1 MTKIALVGN
10 QNVGKTTV
18 FNFLTGLNHHVGNFP
33 GTTVSISKGTY
44 LKNNQ
49 ITIIDLP
56 GIYSLTPFT
65 QEEKIA
71 HDYLTNQNIDYIMN
85 IVDATALFRCL
96 FLTIQCLKL
105 KIPMILAVNKIEE
118 LKKHQGFLN
127 LEKLSSNLNIPC
139 YSINALNGQGIDLC
153 LQLLFTQQKDHF
165 NHQRKM
171 SNIHQLLKDCYQ
183 NPIFHLSKIDHLLLS
198 KYLCYPIL
206 FFFFLL
212 IFILSFG
219 IIGPFFNSLF
229 SFFFEQIISIFS
241 LLFENHLHPILFSLI
256 VNGIFRGCL
265 SLLSFLP
272 LILILFSL
280 FHS

>member
-1 MTKIALVGN
+1 MINIALVGN
-10 QNVGKTTV
+10 QNVGKTTI
-18 FNFLTGLNHHVGNFP
+18 FNYLTGLNHHIGNFP
-33 GTTVSISKGTY
+33 GTTVTISKGTY

-71 HDYLTNQNIDYIMN
+71 RDYLTSENIDYIIN
-85 IVDATALFRCL
+85 IIDATALFRCL

-105 KIPMILAVNKIEE
+105 KIPMILAINKIEL
-118 LKKHQGFLN
+118 LKKHQGILN
-127 LEKLSSNLNIPC
+127 LEKLSSNLNVPC
-139 YSINALNGQGIDLC
+139 YPINALNGQGIDLC
-153 LQLLFTQQKDHF
+153 LQLLFTQQF
-165 NHQRKM
+165 NHSLKIDDIQ
-171 SNIHQLLKDCYQ
+171 QVLKDCYQ
-183 NPIFHLSKIDHLLLS
+183 SPIFHLSRFDHILLS
-198 KYLCYPIL
+198 KYLSYPLL

-212 IFILSFG
+212 VFILSFG
-219 IIGPFFNSLF
+219 IVGPFFNHLF
-229 SFFFEQIISIFS
+229 SSFFEQAISIFS
-241 LLFENHLHPILFSLI
+241 LLFVNHLHPILFSLI